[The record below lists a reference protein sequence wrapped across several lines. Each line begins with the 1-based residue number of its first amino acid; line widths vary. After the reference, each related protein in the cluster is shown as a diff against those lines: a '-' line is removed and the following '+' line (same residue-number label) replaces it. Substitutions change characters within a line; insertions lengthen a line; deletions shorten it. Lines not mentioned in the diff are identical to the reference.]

1 MPLPTPATG
10 QTITFSQAYNA
21 FTGSSASAGSNIA
34 LRGTLGYYRQP
45 SITSGAIRL
54 SQDCGNQAVAYIVT
68 SNPVSTVNE
77 GASIT
82 FTIITYY
89 VANGTT
95 LYYELSGINT
105 RDLDASNYS
114 YQSTSYTSSGA
125 SGYANIVNKTYLN
138 LLGRYPESQ
147 GTVDYYVNNFL
158 VNNYTSLN
166 GFRNDFTGSSEYAS
180 YENTPIETGTIVV
193 SVPSAPNSGGSVSK
207 TFLVVPD
214 YLTEGVETVTFKL
227 RTISNTS
234 ITPVATTAVSIS
246 DTYVAESAPTI
257 SSFSS
262 STNSFGSGGGNT
274 TLSWS
279 TSAADVVRLYKD
291 SGIYKHFNSSTT
303 SVVESISSSCSFYI
317 QAWNSQNTVSSGAI
331 NITVSAAP
339 TYSLSRSTASVNE
352 GSSFSIT
359 FSTNQGGSFAYTITG
374 VSSSDIGGAS
384 LTGTVSNGSVLN
396 YTATADSTT
405 EGTETFTISLDNGQ
419 ASTSVTINDTSTT
432 PAPTYSLSRSTA
444 SVNEGSSFSITF
456 STNQG
461 GSFAYTITGVSSSDI
476 GGASLTGTVSNGSVL
491 NYTATADSTTEGTET
506 FNISLDNGQ
515 ASTSVTI
522 NDTSTTPAP
531 SVNYVSYSIGNAQNP
546 IGDNAV
552 NNVVTTNVFLVA
564 GQTLEVTTATGF
576 SWAPSVI
583 FNGWDSY
590 IRLVDSSGNTVIVD
604 DDTGGNLSSY
614 FSYSVNS
621 TGTYTIKWG
630 AYSGRYASGTG
641 AYRII

>member
-54 SQDCGNQAVAYIVT
+54 SQDCGNQAIVYIVT
-68 SNPVSTVNE
+68 SNPVSTVSE

-114 YQSTSYTSSGA
+114 YQSTSYANSGA

-227 RTISNTS
+227 RTTSNTS
-234 ITPVATTAVSIS
+234 ITPVATAAVSIS

-405 EGTETFTISLDNGQ
+405 EGTETF
-419 ASTSVTINDTSTT
+419 
-432 PAPTYSLSRSTA
+432 
-444 SVNEGSSFSITF
+444 
-456 STNQG
+456 
-461 GSFAYTITGVSSSDI
+461 
-476 GGASLTGTVSNGSVL
+476 
-491 NYTATADSTTEGTET
+491 
-506 FNISLDNGQ
+506 NISLDNGQ

-531 SVNYVSYSIGNAQNP
+531 SVNYISYSIGNAQNP

-583 FNGWDSY
+583 FNSGSDSY

-630 AYSGRYASGTG
+630 AYVNRYASGTG